1 MAQPGAALNWL
12 PPFVLGLWGAVL
24 LQAWGSGRLNL
35 LLQADFHWLVLV
47 SGLLLLALAGL
58 AAALCPETP
67 QRPHA
72 CAGDAAG
79 RTAGAA
85 DSAAPLVLNPGGQPQ
100 QWRALEG
107 ESETL
112 TFLSPPEQRSLTD
125 WVRLLRSQ
133 PDPELYR
140 GDPVRISGFVMPT
153 PQAAPVLA
161 RLTVRCCLAD
171 ATPVGIP
178 VIWPA
183 GASLKADEWLAVSG
197 EMGVE
202 RVGGVLRSV
211 VIAETVQPIPKPKR
225 PFEP

>member
-1 MAQPGAALNWL
+1 MNWL

-58 AAALCPETP
+58 AARFAP
-67 QRPHA
+67 RRRS
-72 CAGDAAG
+72 G
-79 RTAGAA
+79 RTPALVMLL
-85 DSAAPLVLNPGGQPQ
+85 AAPLVLLIPPRPSFSTLAANRSSG
-100 QWRALEG
+100 ALEG

-178 VIWPA
+178 VIWPERE
-183 GASLKADEWLAVSG
+183 SLKADEWLAVSG

-202 RVGGVLRSV
+202 RIGGVLRSV
-211 VIAETVQPIPKPKR
+211 VIAERVQPIPKPKR

>member
-1 MAQPGAALNWL
+1 MNWL

-58 AAALCPETP
+58 AARFAPK
-67 QRPHA
+67 RRS
-72 CAGDAAG
+72 G
-79 RTAGAA
+79 RTPALVMLL
-85 DSAAPLVLNPGGQPQ
+85 AAPLVLLIPPRPSFSTLAANRSSG
-100 QWRALEG
+100 ALEG

-178 VIWPA
+178 VIWPE
-183 GASLKADEWLAVSG
+183 GESLKADEWLAVSG

-202 RVGGVLRSV
+202 RIGGVLRSV
-211 VIAETVQPIPKPKR
+211 VIAERVQPIPKPKR

>member
-1 MAQPGAALNWL
+1 MNWL

-58 AAALCPETP
+58 AARFAP
-67 QRPHA
+67 RRRS
-72 CAGDAAG
+72 G
-79 RTAGAA
+79 RTPALVMLL
-85 DSAAPLVLNPGGQPQ
+85 AAPLVLLIPPRPSFSTLAANRSSG
-100 QWRALEG
+100 ALEG

-171 ATPVGIP
+171 ATPVGI
-178 VIWPA
+178 
-183 GASLKADEWLAVSG
+183 L
-197 EMGVE
+197 
-202 RVGGVLRSV
+202 
-211 VIAETVQPIPKPKR
+211 
-225 PFEP
+225 

>member
-1 MAQPGAALNWL
+1 MAQPGAALKWL
-12 PPFVLGLWGAVL
+12 SPFVLGLWGAVL

-35 LLQADFHWLVLV
+35 LLQSDFHWLVLV

-58 AAALCPETP
+58 AASFAPK
-67 QRPHA
+67 RRS
-72 CAGDAAG
+72 G
-79 RTAGAA
+79 RTPALVMLL
-85 DSAAPLVLNPGGQPQ
+85 AAPLVLLIPPRPSFSTLAANRSSG
-100 QWRALEG
+100 ALEG

-153 PQAAPVLA
+153 PQTAPVLA

-178 VIWPA
+178 VIWPERE
-183 GASLKADEWLAVSG
+183 SLKADEWLAVSG

-202 RVGGVLRSV
+202 RIGGVLRSV
-211 VIAETVQPIPKPKR
+211 VIAERVQPIPKPKR

>member
-1 MAQPGAALNWL
+1 MNWL

-58 AAALCPETP
+58 AARFAP
-67 QRPHA
+67 RRRS
-72 CAGDAAG
+72 G
-79 RTAGAA
+79 RTPALVMLL
-85 DSAAPLVLNPGGQPQ
+85 AAPLVLLIPPRPSFSTLAANRSSG
-100 QWRALEG
+100 ALEG

-178 VIWPA
+178 VIWPE
-183 GASLKADEWLAVSG
+183 GESLKADEWLAVSG

-211 VIAETVQPIPKPKR
+211 VIAERVQPIPKPER

>member
-1 MAQPGAALNWL
+1 MNWL

-58 AAALCPETP
+58 AARFAPK
-67 QRPHA
+67 RRS
-72 CAGDAAG
+72 G
-79 RTAGAA
+79 RTPALVMLL
-85 DSAAPLVLNPGGQPQ
+85 AAPLVLLIPPRPSFSTLAANRSSG
-100 QWRALEG
+100 ALEG

-153 PQAAPVLA
+153 PEAAPVLA

-178 VIWPA
+178 VIWPE
-183 GASLKADEWLAVSG
+183 GESLKADEWLAVSG

-211 VIAETVQPIPKPKR
+211 VIATTVQPIPKPKR

>member
-1 MAQPGAALNWL
+1 MKWL

-58 AAALCPETP
+58 AARFAPK
-67 QRPHA
+67 RRS
-72 CAGDAAG
+72 G
-79 RTAGAA
+79 RTPALVMLL
-85 DSAAPLVLNPGGQPQ
+85 AAPLVLLIPPRPSFSTLAANRSSG
-100 QWRALEG
+100 ALEG

-178 VIWPA
+178 VIWPQ
-183 GASLKADEWLAVSG
+183 GESLKADEWLAVSG

-202 RVGGVLRSV
+202 RMNGVLRSV
-211 VIAETVQPIPKPKR
+211 VIADTVQPIPKPKR

>member
-1 MAQPGAALNWL
+1 MNWL

-58 AAALCPETP
+58 AARFAPK
-67 QRPHA
+67 RRS
-72 CAGDAAG
+72 G
-79 RTAGAA
+79 RTPALVMLL
-85 DSAAPLVLNPGGQPQ
+85 AAPLVLLIPPRPSFSTLAANRSSG
-100 QWRALEG
+100 ALEG

-178 VIWPA
+178 VIWPE
-183 GASLKADEWLAVSG
+183 GESLKADEWLAVSG

-202 RVGGVLRSV
+202 RIGGVLRSV
-211 VIAETVQPIPKPKR
+211 VIANTVQPIPKPKR

>member
-1 MAQPGAALNWL
+1 MAQPGAALKWL

-35 LLQADFHWLVLV
+35 LLQSDFHWLVLV

-58 AAALCPETP
+58 AARFAPK
-67 QRPHA
+67 RRS
-72 CAGDAAG
+72 G
-79 RTAGAA
+79 RTPALVMLL
-85 DSAAPLVLNPGGQPQ
+85 AAPLVLLIPPRPSFSTLAANRSSG
-100 QWRALEG
+100 ALEG

-178 VIWPA
+178 VIWPE
-183 GASLKADEWLAVSG
+183 GESLKADEWLAVSG

-211 VIAETVQPIPKPKR
+211 VIAERVQPIPKPKR

>member
-1 MAQPGAALNWL
+1 
-12 PPFVLGLWGAVL
+12 VL

-58 AAALCPETP
+58 AARFAPK
-67 QRPHA
+67 RRS
-72 CAGDAAG
+72 G
-79 RTAGAA
+79 RTPALVMLL
-85 DSAAPLVLNPGGQPQ
+85 AAPLVLLIPPRPSFSTLAANRSSG
-100 QWRALEG
+100 ALEG

-178 VIWPA
+178 VIWPE
-183 GASLKADEWLAVSG
+183 GESLKVDEWLAVSG

-211 VIAETVQPIPKPKR
+211 VIANTVQPIPKPKR

>member
-58 AAALCPETP
+58 ALRFSPK
-67 QRPHA
+67 RRS
-72 CAGDAAG
+72 G
-79 RTAGAA
+79 RTPALVMML
-85 DSAAPLVLNPGGQPQ
+85 AAPLMLLIPPRPSFSTLAANRSSG
-100 QWRALEG
+100 ALEG

-183 GASLKADEWLAVSG
+183 GASLKADEWLAVNG

-211 VIAETVQPIPKPKR
+211 VIANTVQPIAKPKR

>member
-58 AAALCPETP
+58 ALRFAP
-67 QRPHA
+67 RRRS
-72 CAGDAAG
+72 G
-79 RTAGAA
+79 RTPALVMLL
-85 DSAAPLVLNPGGQPQ
+85 AAPLMLLIPPRPSFSTLAANRSSG
-100 QWRALEG
+100 ALEG
-107 ESETL
+107 ENETL

-183 GASLKADEWLAVSG
+183 GTSLKADEWLAVNG

-211 VIAETVQPIPKPKR
+211 VIAETVQPIAKPKR

>member
-58 AAALCPETP
+58 AARFAPK
-67 QRPHA
+67 RRS
-72 CAGDAAG
+72 G
-79 RTAGAA
+79 RTPALVMLL
-85 DSAAPLVLNPGGQPQ
+85 AAPLVLLIPPRPSFSTLAANRSSG
-100 QWRALEG
+100 ALEG

-153 PQAAPVLA
+153 PQAAPALA

-171 ATPVGIP
+171 ATPVGIA
-178 VIWPA
+178 VIWPE
-183 GASLKADEWLAVSG
+183 GESLKADEWLAVSG

-211 VIAETVQPIPKPKR
+211 VIAERVQPIPKPKR

>member
-1 MAQPGAALNWL
+1 MAQPGAALKWL

-35 LLQADFHWLVLV
+35 LLQTDFHWLVLV

-58 AAALCPETP
+58 AARFAPKRRSGRAPALVMLL
-67 QRPHA
+67 
-72 CAGDAAG
+72 
-79 RTAGAA
+79 
-85 DSAAPLVLNPGGQPQ
+85 AAPLVLLIPPRPSFSTLAANRSSG
-100 QWRALEG
+100 ALEG

-178 VIWPA
+178 VIWPE
-183 GASLKADEWLAVSG
+183 GESLKADEWLAVSG

-202 RVGGVLRSV
+202 RIGGVLRSV
-211 VIAETVQPIPKPKR
+211 VIAERVQPIPKPKR

>member
-58 AAALCPETP
+58 ALRFAP
-67 QRPHA
+67 RRRS
-72 CAGDAAG
+72 G
-79 RTAGAA
+79 RTPALVMLL
-85 DSAAPLVLNPGGQPQ
+85 AAPLMLLIPPRPSFSTLAANRSSG
-100 QWRALEG
+100 ALEG

-183 GASLKADEWLAVSG
+183 GASLKADEWLAVNG

-211 VIAETVQPIPKPKR
+211 VIANTVQPIAKPKR

>member
-1 MAQPGAALNWL
+1 MNWL

-58 AAALCPETP
+58 AARFAP
-67 QRPHA
+67 RRRS
-72 CAGDAAG
+72 G
-79 RTAGAA
+79 RTPALVMLL
-85 DSAAPLVLNPGGQPQ
+85 AAPLVLLIPPRPSFSTLAANRSSG
-100 QWRALEG
+100 ALEG

-178 VIWPA
+178 VIWPE
-183 GASLKADEWLAVSG
+183 GESLKPDEWLAVSG

>member
-1 MAQPGAALNWL
+1 MAQPGAALKWL
-12 PPFVLGLWGAVL
+12 SPFVLGLWGAVL

-35 LLQADFHWLVLV
+35 LLQSDFHWLVLV

-58 AAALCPETP
+58 AARFAPK
-67 QRPHA
+67 RRS
-72 CAGDAAG
+72 G
-79 RTAGAA
+79 RTPALVMLL
-85 DSAAPLVLNPGGQPQ
+85 AAPLVLLIPPRPSFSTLAANRSSG
-100 QWRALEG
+100 ALEG

-178 VIWPA
+178 VIWPE
-183 GASLKADEWLAVSG
+183 GESLKADEWLAVSG

-202 RVGGVLRSV
+202 RIGGVLRSV
-211 VIAETVQPIPKPKR
+211 VIANTVQPIPKPKR

>member
-1 MAQPGAALNWL
+1 MAQLGAAMNWL

-24 LQAWGSGRLNL
+24 LQAWVSGRLNL

-58 AAALCPETP
+58 AARFAPRRRSCRTPALVMLL
-67 QRPHA
+67 
-72 CAGDAAG
+72 
-79 RTAGAA
+79 
-85 DSAAPLVLNPGGQPQ
+85 AAPLVLLIPPRPSFSTLAANRSSG
-100 QWRALEG
+100 ALEG

-153 PQAAPVLA
+153 PGAEPVLA

-178 VIWPA
+178 VIWPD
-183 GASLKADEWLAVSG
+183 GESLKADEWLAVSG
-197 EMGVE
+197 EMGVQ
-202 RVGGVLRSV
+202 RVNGVLRSV
-211 VIAETVQPIPKPKR
+211 VIADTVQPIPKPKR

>member
-58 AAALCPETP
+58 ALRFAPKS
-67 QRPHA
+67 RS
-72 CAGDAAG
+72 G
-79 RTAGAA
+79 RTPALVMLL
-85 DSAAPLVLNPGGQPQ
+85 AAPLVLLIPPRPSFSTLAANRSSG
-100 QWRALEG
+100 ALEG

-178 VIWPA
+178 VIWPE
-183 GASLKADEWLAVSG
+183 GQSLKADEWLAVSG

>member
-58 AAALCPETP
+58 ALRFSPK
-67 QRPHA
+67 RRS
-72 CAGDAAG
+72 G
-79 RTAGAA
+79 RTPALVMLL
-85 DSAAPLVLNPGGQPQ
+85 AAPLVLLIPPRPSFSTLAANRSSG
-100 QWRALEG
+100 ALEG

-178 VIWPA
+178 VIWPE
-183 GASLKADEWLAVSG
+183 GESLKADEWLAVSG

>member
-1 MAQPGAALNWL
+1 MAQPGAALKWL
-12 PPFVLGLWGAVL
+12 SPFVLGLWGAVL

-35 LLQADFHWLVLV
+35 LFQSDFHWLVLV

-58 AAALCPETP
+58 AARFAPK
-67 QRPHA
+67 RRS
-72 CAGDAAG
+72 G
-79 RTAGAA
+79 RTPALVMLL
-85 DSAAPLVLNPGGQPQ
+85 AAPLVLLIPPRPSFSTLAANRSSG
-100 QWRALEG
+100 ALEG

-178 VIWPA
+178 VIWPE
-183 GASLKADEWLAVSG
+183 GESLKADEWLAVSG

-211 VIAETVQPIPKPKR
+211 VIAERVQPIPKPKR

>member
-1 MAQPGAALNWL
+1 MNWL

-58 AAALCPETP
+58 ALRFSPK
-67 QRPHA
+67 RRS
-72 CAGDAAG
+72 G
-79 RTAGAA
+79 RTPALVMLL
-85 DSAAPLVLNPGGQPQ
+85 AAPLVLLIPPRPSFSTLAANRSSG
-100 QWRALEG
+100 ALEG

-178 VIWPA
+178 VIWPE
-183 GASLKADEWLAVSG
+183 GESLKTDEWLAVSG

>member
-1 MAQPGAALNWL
+1 MAQPGAALKWL
-12 PPFVLGLWGAVL
+12 SPFVLGLWGAVL

-35 LLQADFHWLVLV
+35 LLQSDFHWLVLV

-58 AAALCPETP
+58 AARFAPK
-67 QRPHA
+67 RRS
-72 CAGDAAG
+72 G
-79 RTAGAA
+79 RTPALVMLL
-85 DSAAPLVLNPGGQPQ
+85 AAPLVLLIPPRPSFSTLAANRSSG
-100 QWRALEG
+100 ALEG

-178 VIWPA
+178 VIWPE
-183 GASLKADEWLAVSG
+183 GESLKADEWLAVSG

-211 VIAETVQPIPKPKR
+211 VIANTVQPIPKPKR

>member
-1 MAQPGAALNWL
+1 MNWL

-58 AAALCPETP
+58 AARFAPK
-67 QRPHA
+67 RRS
-72 CAGDAAG
+72 G
-79 RTAGAA
+79 RTPALVMLL
-85 DSAAPLVLNPGGQPQ
+85 AAPLVLLIPPRPSFSTLAANRSSG
-100 QWRALEG
+100 ALEG

-171 ATPVGIP
+171 ATPVGIA
-178 VIWPA
+178 VIWPE
-183 GASLKADEWLAVSG
+183 GESLKADEWLAVSG

-211 VIAETVQPIPKPKR
+211 VIANTVQPIPKPKR

>member
-58 AAALCPETP
+58 ALRFSPK
-67 QRPHA
+67 RRS
-72 CAGDAAG
+72 G
-79 RTAGAA
+79 RTPALVMLL
-85 DSAAPLVLNPGGQPQ
+85 AAPLVLLIPPRPSFSTLAANRSSG
-100 QWRALEG
+100 ALEG

-178 VIWPA
+178 VIWPE
-183 GASLKADEWLAVSG
+183 GESLKTDEWLAVSG

>member
-1 MAQPGAALNWL
+1 MNWL

-47 SGLLLLALAGL
+47 SGLLLLTLAGL
-58 AAALCPETP
+58 AARFAP
-67 QRPHA
+67 RRRS
-72 CAGDAAG
+72 G
-79 RTAGAA
+79 RTPALVMLL
-85 DSAAPLVLNPGGQPQ
+85 AAPLVLLIPPRPSFSTLAANRSSG
-100 QWRALEG
+100 ALEG

-178 VIWPA
+178 VIWPE
-183 GASLKADEWLAVSG
+183 GESLKADEWLAVSG

-202 RVGGVLRSV
+202 RMNGVLRSV
-211 VIAETVQPIPKPKR
+211 VIADTVEPIPKPKR

>member
-35 LLQADFHWLVLV
+35 LLQSDFHWLVLV

-58 AAALCPETP
+58 AARFAPK
-67 QRPHA
+67 RRS
-72 CAGDAAG
+72 G
-79 RTAGAA
+79 RTPALVMLL
-85 DSAAPLVLNPGGQPQ
+85 AAPLVLLIPPRPSFSTLAANRSSG
-100 QWRALEG
+100 ALEG

-171 ATPVGIP
+171 ATPVGIH
-178 VIWPA
+178 VIWPDDA
-183 GASLKADEWLAVSG
+183 LLKADEWLAVSG

-202 RVGGVLRSV
+202 RVNGVLRSV
-211 VIAETVQPIPKPKR
+211 VIASTVQPIPKPKR

>member
-1 MAQPGAALNWL
+1 M
-12 PPFVLGLWGAVL
+12 LGLWGAVL

-58 AAALCPETP
+58 ALRFSPKRRSGRT
-67 QRPHA
+67 R
-72 CAGDAAG
+72 AGDAAG
-79 RTAGAA
+79 CTAGAA
-85 DSAAPLVLNPGGQPQ
+85 DSAAALVLNPGRQPQ
-100 QWRALEG
+100 QWRVGRRERNAHLP
-107 ESETL
+107 L
-112 TFLSPPEQRSLTD
+112 PEQRSLTD

-178 VIWPA
+178 VIWPE

>member
-1 MAQPGAALNWL
+1 M
-12 PPFVLGLWGAVL
+12 L
-24 LQAWGSGRLNL
+24 L
-35 LLQADFHWLVLV
+35 
-47 SGLLLLALAGL
+47 
-58 AAALCPETP
+58 
-67 QRPHA
+67 
-72 CAGDAAG
+72 
-79 RTAGAA
+79 
-85 DSAAPLVLNPGGQPQ
+85 AAPLVLLIPPRPSFSTLAANRSSG
-100 QWRALEG
+100 ALEG

-178 VIWPA
+178 VIWPE
-183 GASLKADEWLAVSG
+183 GASLKADEWLAVNG

-211 VIAETVQPIPKPKR
+211 VTVSYTHLTLPTICSV
-225 PFEP
+225 

>member
-1 MAQPGAALNWL
+1 
-12 PPFVLGLWGAVL
+12 VLGLWGAVL

-35 LLQADFHWLVLV
+35 LLQSDFHWLVLV

-58 AAALCPETP
+58 AARFAPK
-67 QRPHA
+67 RRS
-72 CAGDAAG
+72 G
-79 RTAGAA
+79 RTPALVMLL
-85 DSAAPLVLNPGGQPQ
+85 AAPLMLLIPPRPSFSTLAANRSSG
-100 QWRALEG
+100 ALEG

-178 VIWPA
+178 VIWPE
-183 GASLKADEWLAVSG
+183 GESLKADEWLAVSG

-211 VIAETVQPIPKPKR
+211 VIADSVQPIPKPKR

>member
-1 MAQPGAALNWL
+1 MKWL

-58 AAALCPETP
+58 AARFAPK
-67 QRPHA
+67 RRS
-72 CAGDAAG
+72 G
-79 RTAGAA
+79 RTPALVMLL
-85 DSAAPLVLNPGGQPQ
+85 AAPLVLLIPPRPSFSTLAANRSSG
-100 QWRALEG
+100 ALEG

-178 VIWPA
+178 VIWPE
-183 GASLKADEWLAVSG
+183 GESLKADEWLAVSG

-202 RVGGVLRSV
+202 RIGGVLRSV
-211 VIAETVQPIPKPKR
+211 VIAERVQPIPKPER

>member
-1 MAQPGAALNWL
+1 MAQPGAALKWL

-35 LLQADFHWLVLV
+35 LLQTDFHWLVLV

-58 AAALCPETP
+58 AARFAPK
-67 QRPHA
+67 RRS
-72 CAGDAAG
+72 G
-79 RTAGAA
+79 RTPALVMLL
-85 DSAAPLVLNPGGQPQ
+85 AAPLVLLIPPRPSFSTLAANRSSG
-100 QWRALEG
+100 ALEG

-178 VIWPA
+178 VIWPE
-183 GASLKADEWLAVSG
+183 GESLKADEWLAVSG

-211 VIAETVQPIPKPKR
+211 VIAERVQPIPKPKR

>member
-1 MAQPGAALNWL
+1 MNWL

-47 SGLLLLALAGL
+47 SGLLLLTLAGL
-58 AAALCPETP
+58 AARFAPK
-67 QRPHA
+67 RRS
-72 CAGDAAG
+72 G
-79 RTAGAA
+79 RTPALVMLL
-85 DSAAPLVLNPGGQPQ
+85 AAPLVLLIPPRPSFSTLAANRSSG
-100 QWRALEG
+100 ALEG

-178 VIWPA
+178 VIWPE
-183 GASLKADEWLAVSG
+183 GESLKADEWLAVSG

-202 RVGGVLRSV
+202 RIGGVLRSV
-211 VIAETVQPIPKPKR
+211 VIAERVQPIPKPKR

>member
-1 MAQPGAALNWL
+1 MNWL

-58 AAALCPETP
+58 AARFAP
-67 QRPHA
+67 RRRS
-72 CAGDAAG
+72 G
-79 RTAGAA
+79 RTPALVMLL
-85 DSAAPLVLNPGGQPQ
+85 AAPLVLLIPPRPSFSTLAANRSSG
-100 QWRALEG
+100 ALEG

-140 GDPVRISGFVMPT
+140 GDPVRISGFVVPT

-178 VIWPA
+178 VIWPE
-183 GASLKADEWLAVSG
+183 GESLKADEWLAVSG

-202 RVGGVLRSV
+202 RMNGVLRSV
-211 VIAETVQPIPKPKR
+211 VIADTVEPIPKPKR

>member
-12 PPFVLGLWGAVL
+12 PPFVLGLWGALL

-58 AAALCPETP
+58 ALRFSPK
-67 QRPHA
+67 RRS
-72 CAGDAAG
+72 G
-79 RTAGAA
+79 RTPALVMLL
-85 DSAAPLVLNPGGQPQ
+85 AAPLVLLIPPRPSFSTLAANRSSG
-100 QWRALEG
+100 ALEG

-178 VIWPA
+178 VIWPE
-183 GASLKADEWLAVSG
+183 GESLKPDEWLAVRG

-202 RVGGVLRSV
+202 RLGGVLRSV

>member
-1 MAQPGAALNWL
+1 MNWL

-58 AAALCPETP
+58 AARFAPK
-67 QRPHA
+67 RRS
-72 CAGDAAG
+72 G
-79 RTAGAA
+79 RTPALLMLL
-85 DSAAPLVLNPGGQPQ
+85 AAPLVLLIPPRPSFSTLAANRSSG
-100 QWRALEG
+100 ALEG

-178 VIWPA
+178 VIWPE
-183 GASLKADEWLAVSG
+183 GESLKADEWLAVSG

-211 VIAETVQPIPKPKR
+211 VIAERVQPIPKPKR

>member
-1 MAQPGAALNWL
+1 MKWL

-58 AAALCPETP
+58 AARFAPK
-67 QRPHA
+67 RRS
-72 CAGDAAG
+72 G
-79 RTAGAA
+79 RTPALVMLL
-85 DSAAPLVLNPGGQPQ
+85 AAPLVLLIPPRPSFSTLAANRSSG
-100 QWRALEG
+100 ALEG

-171 ATPVGIP
+171 ATPVGIA
-178 VIWPA
+178 VIWPE
-183 GASLKADEWLAVSG
+183 GESLKADEWLAVSG

-211 VIAETVQPIPKPKR
+211 VIANTVQPIPKPKR

>member
-12 PPFVLGLWGAVL
+12 PHLCWGFGAPVL

-35 LLQADFHWLVLV
+35 LLQADFHWLVLL

-58 AAALCPETP
+58 ALRFAPTAA
-67 QRPHA
+67 QR
-72 CAGDAAG
+72 G
-79 RTAGAA
+79 RTPALVMLL
-85 DSAAPLVLNPGGQPQ
+85 AAPLVLLIPPRPSFSTLAANRSSG
-100 QWRALEG
+100 ALEG

-178 VIWPA
+178 VIWLE